1 MTNKTIGAISTFLW
15 VCAAGLI
22 VLALRAA
29 WVHELG
35 AIIAFLW
42 MALITTFGAIKVWG
56 CVE

>member
-42 MALITTFGAIKVWG
+42 MALSTTFGAIKVWSA
-56 CVE
+56 